1 MVRCWVASIIWT
13 LGTFRI
19 GMRRFRDSIIR
30 LAESLISVFPDS
42 LWSTI
47 AYLWLKVESKR
58 EPEEAMRRSLEVEE
72 YLTRQINAV
81 ALR

>member
-1 MVRCWVASIIWT
+1 
-13 LGTFRI
+13 
-19 GMRRFRDSIIR
+19 MRRFRDSIIR